1 MEKEKKKQGIA
12 KKSIVF
18 MNCILIMIAIALA
31 VFLVVLK
38 KDKTNHEK
46 RENTDIQFITE
57 EVNIQID
64 EERMKNYV
72 SEKLGVKIKYD
83 KDLEKV
89 SEINDNTMYNNIG
102 MFRKEGNEGL
112 HIIIGN
118 LSEDIALED
127 YMYASVEA
135 IRNSNGLTK
144 EDIVVI
150 KDNVKMGELEAFK
163 LRYKVDGIYFYQMIT
178 IKDKK
183 EYVVTYSAEEKFYD
197 KSKADN
203 MFSTF
208 EFIS

>member
-1 MEKEKKKQGIA
+1 MKKEKKKQGIA

-46 RENTDIQFITE
+46 GENTDIQFITE